1 MAFHKITVQ
10 LTDRQMRVLM
20 NEASATG
27 LRVTTIC
34 RMLLHDDIA
43 SGRADRHARMQS
55 AERRA
60 EIARQRVAAGISVVD
75 DL

>member
-1 MAFHKITVQ
+1 VAFHKVTIQ

-20 NEASATG
+20 NEATATG
-27 LRVTTIC
+27 LRITTIC

-43 SGRADRHARMQS
+43 SGRADRHAREASVQ
-55 AERRA
+55 RRA
-60 EIARQRVAAGISVVD
+60 ENARQRVAAGLSVVE